1 MLMMYGRRR
10 IISDRSLGRNIRGVI
25 RGDLIHELQMVNE
38 LIPVQVIKRYRGLF
52 ESVKLDGICLRM
64 CYFWTANLLKNVL
77 NVTIFRMFS
86 DKLTA
91 KSEQIPKALAIFL
104 SCMIIRAVR

>member
-1 MLMMYGRRR
+1 MPTKMDLPRCY
-10 IISDRSLGRNIRGVI
+10 ISIANLCDKCYNTFCQDDSIDNC
-25 RGDLIHELQMVNE
+25 
-38 LIPVQVIKRYRGLF
+38 
-52 ESVKLDGICLRM
+52 DGICLRM